1 MHWQHQR
8 TMTHVEYQDALR
20 RLGMNAAQAGRFL
33 GVCERTAYR
42 YRDGHTKIPEAQV
55 LLLRALIHY
64 NDWPRVP
71 LYEGVRAKR
80 ARERAEKP
88 ALAP

>member
-8 TMTHVEYQDALR
+8 TMTHLEYQGAIH
-20 RLGMNAAQAGRFL
+20 RLGMNKAQAGRFL

-42 YRDGHTKIPEAQV
+42 YWDGHTKIPEAQA

-64 NDWPRVP
+64 DDYPRVP

-80 ARERAEKP
+80 AKERAGAET
-88 ALAP
+88 ARG